1 MPNQQ
6 NGVLSQVDMPTVVH
20 VVIIGLVLLIG
31 YHLLF
36 HR

>member
-6 NGVLSQVDMPTVVH
+6 NGFLSQVDMPTVVH
-20 VVIIGLVLLIG
+20 VVIIGLVLIVA
-31 YHLLF
+31 YHVLF